1 MPAHSRGYRRIFHT
15 WPQRGPAP
23 KASKHQRRQATP
35 RHPGRAINR
44 EGWAS
49 DYRQMGATPLPACGH
64 RSPLGRYV
72 SLRPRM
78 VIAAE
83 TPTSLLQS
91 WIQTREPRV
100 MPGPGQASVWAA
112 IRDLVVD
119 ACPAVSPFCPLEGTS
134 AFAQASAFPSPVSP
148 AGMKGAGGRGT
159 CPSHAPGAEGRRLSQ
174 GQAAPAP
181 RWARP
186 FLTVAKSSC
195 HAGDT
200 LLQAPGAIS
209 PDRAKA
215 STIHSPAM
223 QHFLIPWQGHRRRL
237 ETSPSAVPTTRCARP
252 APGRP
257 PSHRVAASLL
267 TAVPEKPRCLCQT
280 HTAHARATG
289 VTIPT
294 PAPGAPRSPQ
304 LPWARVAAAPPPAD
318 PSGRPPRAPG
328 TAPPATPL
336 APRPRPG
343 PPLPPALRRARPA
356 AAATSILGSPRPRFT
371 NAASAGRRRRRGGR
385 LRPPGD
391 TASFT

>member
-64 RSPLGRYV
+64 RSPLGPYV
-72 SLRPRM
+72 SLRPWM

-91 WIQTREPRV
+91 WIQTHEPRV

-174 GQAAPAP
+174 GQAAPGTALGQALSHGRQELLSCRGHPASSPRCHLSRPCQGQHHPLPSNAALPHPLAGAP
-181 RWARP
+181 
-186 FLTVAKSSC
+186 
-195 HAGDT
+195 
-200 LLQAPGAIS
+200 
-209 PDRAKA
+209 
-215 STIHSPAM
+215 
-223 QHFLIPWQGHRRRL
+223 
-237 ETSPSAVPTTRCARP
+237 P
-252 APGRP
+252 APGNQSKCCAHHPLRP
-257 PSHRVAASLL
+257 PRTGAATIAQGGGESPDSCARKTTLPVPDPHCPRPCHGCHHPHAGARGSEEP
-267 TAVPEKPRCLCQT
+267 TAAMGARGSRASARGPVGPA
-280 HTAHARATG
+280 TARPGHCASGHAARTA
-289 VTIPT
+289 
-294 PAPGAPRSPQ
+294 PAPGAPLTS
-304 LPWARVAAAPPPAD
+304 
-318 PSGRPPRAPG
+318 RPPQ
-328 TAPPATPL
+328 
-336 APRPRPG
+336 
-343 PPLPPALRRARPA
+343 
-356 AAATSILGSPRPRFT
+356 S
-371 NAASAGRRRRRGGR
+371 SARRRRH
-385 LRPPGD
+385 LHPGLPE
-391 TASFT
+391 APIH